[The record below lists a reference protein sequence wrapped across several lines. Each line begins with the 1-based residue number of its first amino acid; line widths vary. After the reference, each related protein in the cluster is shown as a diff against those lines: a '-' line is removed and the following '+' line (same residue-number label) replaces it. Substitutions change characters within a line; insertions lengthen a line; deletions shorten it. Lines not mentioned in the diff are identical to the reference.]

1 MKKLTVVLL
10 ACVVLITGCA
20 GKNQG
25 IQEDTQEKANMTIG
39 ICFDTFVVERW
50 LKDRDV
56 FTYTAKELGAT
67 VDVQNA
73 NGDIQK
79 QREQI
84 QHLIDEDV
92 DALVIVAI
100 DGDQIED
107 LLDTAKK
114 KGIKIIAYDRMID
127 SEDIDLCIS
136 FDNQEVGRLMAN
148 GIYTSTE
155 GKRVLMIC
163 GPQSDKN
170 VDMVINGFSEEA
182 KKDGLETA
190 DIVYIDGWR
199 AENVDTYFDN
209 HPEILNNVDAIMC
222 GNDNLAGEVIQILSE
237 NRLAGK
243 IIVTGQDADLEACQ
257 RIVEGTQ
264 QMTVYKEV
272 EKLAKVAAEDTV
284 KLIDGKEL
292 QTEEMKI
299 SDGTIPYISLSTV
312 AVDKN
317 NMDQVIIQ
325 SGFHLKEDVF
335 LNIAQ

>member
-1 MKKLTVVLL
+1 MKKLTVALL
-10 ACVVLITGCA
+10 ACIVLITGCA

-25 IQEDTQEKANMTIG
+25 IQEDTQEKANMSIG

-100 DGDQIED
+100 DGEQIED

-199 AENVDTYFDN
+199 AENVDTYFEN

>member
-1 MKKLTVVLL
+1 MKKLTVALL

-56 FTYTAKELGAT
+56 FAYTAKELGAT

-79 QREQI
+79 QRDQI

-127 SEDIDLCIS
+127 SENVDLCIS

-163 GPQSDKN
+163 GPKSDKN
-170 VDMVINGFSEEA
+170 VDMVISGFSEEA
-182 KKDGLETA
+182 KKDGLEIA

-199 AENVDTYFDN
+199 AENVDTYFEN
-209 HPEILNNVDAIMC
+209 HSEILNNVDAIMC

>member
-1 MKKLTVVLL
+1 MKKLTVALL
-10 ACVVLITGCA
+10 ACIVLITGCA

-100 DGDQIED
+100 DGEQIED

-199 AENVDTYFDN
+199 AENVDTYFEN

>member
-1 MKKLTVVLL
+1 MKKLTVALL

-25 IQEDTQEKANMTIG
+25 IQEDTEKKANMTIG

-127 SEDIDLCIS
+127 SEDVDLCIS

-182 KKDGLETA
+182 KKDALQIA

-199 AENVDTYFDN
+199 AENVDTYFES

-284 KLIDGKEL
+284 KLIDGKKL

-299 SDGTIPYISLSTV
+299 SDATIPYISLGTV

>member
-1 MKKLTVVLL
+1 MKKLTVALL
-10 ACVVLITGCA
+10 ACIVLITGCA

-100 DGDQIED
+100 DGEQIED

-163 GPQSDKN
+163 GPKSDKN

-199 AENVDTYFDN
+199 AENVDSYFDN